1 MAYKQTTT
9 AIHGLLAEFDKP
21 EALIEMARQAR
32 AEGFTKVEA
41 FSPMP
46 IHGID
51 EAMGLKN
58 KLPLFVLL
66 GGITGMA
73 VGMGL
78 QYWVSVIE
86 YPTNIGGRPNFSW
99 PAFIVPMFETTILFA
114 ALTAVFGMFIMN
126 GLPQPYHPLFHVKR
140 FAEATRSRFFFLI
153 EAEDPKFD
161 MQATR
166 EFLARRKPLSIEEVP
181 N

>member
-1 MAYKQTTT
+1 MGAKKTT

-21 EALIEMARQAR
+21 EQLVETARQAR
-32 AEGFTKVEA
+32 AEGFTKIEA

-46 IHGID
+46 IHALD

-58 KLPLFVLL
+58 KLPLFVLM
-66 GGITGMA
+66 GGLAGMA
-73 VGMGL
+73 TGMGL
-78 QYWVSVIE
+78 EYWVSVIE

-114 ALTAVFGMFIMN
+114 ALTAVFGMLIMN

-140 FAEATRSRFFFLI
+140 FAEVTRSRFFFLI
-153 EAEDPKFD
+153 EAEDPRFELA
-161 MQATR
+161 ATR

-181 N
+181 H

>member
-1 MAYKQTTT
+1 MAAKQTT

-21 EALIEMARQAR
+21 EALVEMAREAR

-46 IHGID
+46 LHALD
-51 EAMGLKN
+51 EAMGLSN
-58 KLPLFVLL
+58 KLPLFVLI
-66 GGITGMA
+66 GGLTGMA
-73 VGMGL
+73 VGASL
-78 QYWVSVIE
+78 EYWTSVIE
-86 YPTNIGGRPNFSW
+86 YPTNIGGRPWLSW

-114 ALTAVFGMFIMN
+114 ALTAVFGMLIMN
-126 GLPQPYHPLFHVKR
+126 GLPSPYHPLFHVKR

-161 MQATR
+161 ATTTR

>member
-1 MAYKQTTT
+1 MAAPKTT

-21 EALIEMARQAR
+21 EALVEMARQAR
-32 AEGFTKVEA
+32 AEGFTKIEA
-41 FSPMP
+41 YSPMP
-46 IHGID
+46 IHDLD
-51 EAMGLKN
+51 EALGLKN
-58 KLPLFVLL
+58 KLPLFVLF
-66 GGITGMA
+66 GGLAGMA

-78 QYWVSVIE
+78 EYWTSVIE
-86 YPTNIGGRPNFSW
+86 YPTNIGGRPHFSW

-114 ALTAVFGMFIMN
+114 ALTAVFGMLIMN

-153 EAEDPKFD
+153 EAEDPRFD
-161 MQATR
+161 LAGTR

>member
-1 MAYKQTTT
+1 MAYGKQTT

-21 EALIEMARQAR
+21 EALVDMARQAR
-32 AEGFTKVEA
+32 QEGFTKIEA

-46 IHGID
+46 IHALD
-51 EAMGLKN
+51 EAMGLTN
-58 KLPLFVLL
+58 KLPLLVLL
-66 GGITGMA
+66 GGLAGMFA
-73 VGMGL
+73 GGAL

-86 YPTNIGGRPNFSW
+86 YPTNIGGRPWLSW
-99 PAFIVPMFETTILFA
+99 PSFIVPMFETTILFA
-114 ALTAVFGMFIMN
+114 ALTAVFGMLIMN
-126 GLPQPYHPLFHVKR
+126 GFPQPYHPLFHVKR

-153 EAEDPKFD
+153 QAEDPKFD
-161 MQATR
+161 ATTTR

>member
-1 MAYKQTTT
+1 MGAKKTT
-9 AIHGLLAEFDKP
+9 AIHGLVAEFDKP
-21 EALIEMARQAR
+21 EHLVEMARQAR
-32 AEGFTKVEA
+32 AEGFTKIEA

-46 IHGID
+46 IHALD

-58 KLPLFVLL
+58 NLPIFVLL
-66 GGITGMA
+66 GGLAGMA
-73 VGMGL
+73 IGMGL

-86 YPTNIGGRPNFSW
+86 YPTNIGGRPHFSW

-114 ALTAVFGMFIMN
+114 ALTAVFGMLMMN

-153 EAEDPKFD
+153 EAEDPRFELV
-161 MQATR
+161 ATR

-181 N
+181 H